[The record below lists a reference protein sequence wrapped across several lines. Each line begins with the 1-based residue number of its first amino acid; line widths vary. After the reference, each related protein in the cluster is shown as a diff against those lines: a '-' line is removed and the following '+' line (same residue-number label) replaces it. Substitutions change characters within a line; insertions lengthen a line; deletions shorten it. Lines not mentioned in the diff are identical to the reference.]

1 MFASTTLFFTLYSK
15 GHLPYQQQE
24 GEEARDVLK
33 LAISEHLG
41 LLSYVFSQLLHAVV
55 AFVVVNHTSANH
67 LHRLEFLEH
76 DWFAALSADTAG
88 HMVNLF
94 AVCQR
99 GTCRL

>member
-41 LLSYVFSQLLHAVV
+41 LRS
-55 AFVVVNHTSANH
+55 
-67 LHRLEFLEH
+67 
-76 DWFAALSADTAG
+76 
-88 HMVNLF
+88 
-94 AVCQR
+94 
-99 GTCRL
+99 